1 MFQDN
6 QNISFSA
13 ISYIVFENF
22 LLHRKCTLM
31 CNICFTILHRWF
43 RGIASSIL
51 KSTTLFSSAMG
62 RATLRCFFPC
72 EYWILV
78 KTIQIELGNPQ
89 VVVLWIFLS
98 KIFVIDILIFNLL
111 VHHHFTLADL
121 CRDGGWGEKASDFSE
136 SETNLWNMPWTP
148 GGLNGWWSSWP
159 PPTSLWW
166 RSSGDCM
173 IIVQLLAVAA
183 GGETYKMKWV
193 YPFSI
198 ITWNTIDIVII
209 TIIIEMM
216 IIMVILDM
224 LWNMFRHVS
233 MLLLSP
239 EVFSGTETAVIT
251 NRPHWFPQDGVIWP
265 PR

>member
-22 LLHRKCTLM
+22 FLHRKCTLM

-43 RGIASSIL
+43 RGIASSSL
-51 KSTTLFSSAMG
+51 RSTTPFSSAMG

-72 EYWILV
+72 LA
-78 KTIQIELGNPQ
+78 KDIQIEYQMSTTDFFVNNLWSCWHLG
-89 VVVLWIFLS
+89 LWPFWCIIFSHWHWL
-98 KIFVIDILIFNLL
+98 
-111 VHHHFTLADL
+111 TDL
-121 CRDGGWGEKASDFSE
+121 CRDGGRGEKASDFSE